1 MNHDNEDLK
10 FQNRRSQISDGIK
23 KLQDLFPEIDKV
35 AFDSRQLKFV
45 LVFLFAAYARIE
57 LK

>member
-10 FQNRRSQISDGIK
+10 FQNRRSRISDGIK
-23 KLQDLFPEIDKV
+23 KLQDLFPNMDKV

-45 LVFLFAAYARIE
+45 LVFLFVAYDRIK